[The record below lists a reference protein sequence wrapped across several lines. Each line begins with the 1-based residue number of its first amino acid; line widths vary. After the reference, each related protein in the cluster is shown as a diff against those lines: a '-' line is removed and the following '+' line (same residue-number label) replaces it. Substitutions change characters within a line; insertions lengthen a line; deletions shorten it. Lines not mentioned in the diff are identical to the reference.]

1 MLRLRRLGIDAYR
14 ENIAFL
20 RRDCPSLRA
29 ADFRVLNRV
38 EIFALGPD
46 GRSLPGS
53 QRIRATLN
61 LVDPGAILAA
71 QELGLSDEAYRQLG
85 LGEGAAVGIEPASPP
100 VSADALHAKIQGR
113 SLSPAE
119 LRALVQDVV
128 ANRYSKMELAAF
140 VVAAANAFG
149 RDEVLALTRA
159 MIEAGTRLDWG
170 ALGSGPGIG
179 PASGPGSGP
188 GSSVGSGPASGTG
201 AGRMIVDKH
210 SIGGIPGNRTSMIVV
225 PIVAAHGLYCPKT
238 SSRAITSPA
247 GTADTMEV
255 LANVEVDEHRMRRI
269 VETAHGCLV
278 WGGHVN
284 LSPADDIFIAVE
296 RPLSIDSPEQMVASI
311 LSKKAAAGVTHLVLD
326 LPVGP
331 TAKLRSEAAAT
342 ELRKLFEFVA
352 GEIGLS
358 LDVVLSD
365 GSQPIGRGIGPA
377 LEARDVLAVLRNEP
391 DAPADLRDKALML
404 AGRMLEFDPGLRG
417 GDGLARAT
425 DLLRSGAALRS
436 FERIVA
442 LQGPPPAPVEP
453 AALTVE
459 ISSPLEGRVAQIDCL
474 RLARIARLAGAPFV
488 KGAGLDLLAKTG
500 DRVGANQP
508 LYRLHAASAADLSF
522 ALKYADLDNA
532 YRIAPIA
539 STPAL
544 VPA

>member
-46 GRSLPGS
+46 GRSRPGTP
-53 QRIRATLN
+53 RIRATLN
-61 LVDPGAILAA
+61 LVDPGAILSA

-100 VSADALHAKIQGR
+100 ASADALQAKVQGR
-113 SLSPAE
+113 SLSEAE

-140 VVAAANAFG
+140 VVAASNAFG

-159 MIEAGTRLDWG
+159 MIDAGTRLDWG
-170 ALGSGPGIG
+170 SLGGH
-179 PASGPGSGP
+179 
-188 GSSVGSGPASGTG
+188 
-201 AGRMIVDKH
+201 AGGRGMIVDKH

-255 LANVEVDEHRMRRI
+255 LANVEVDEPRMRRI

-342 ELRKLFEFVA
+342 ELRKLFEYVA
-352 GEIGLS
+352 GAIGLS

-377 LEARDVLAVLRNEP
+377 LEARDVLAVLRNDQ
-391 DAPADLRDKALML
+391 DAPADLREKALML
-404 AGRMLEFDPGLRG
+404 AGRMLEFDPRLRG
-417 GDGLARAT
+417 GEGLARAT
-425 DLLRSGAALRS
+425 ELLRSGAALQS

-442 LQGPPPAPVEP
+442 LQGPPPATVEP

-488 KGAGLDLLAKTG
+488 KGAGLDLLVKTG

-508 LYRLHAASAADLSF
+508 LYRLHAGSAADLSF

-539 STPAL
+539 STPSL